1 MTTAPERRRAI
12 IYLLS
17 AALLFSTGGLL
28 IKLIQLPALAVAG
41 GRSAIAAIV
50 ILLFIRRPKF
60 TWSATQIGCAIAYCG
75 TVMFFVLANKNTT
88 AANAIL
94 LQYTAPVYIA
104 LMSYWILKER
114 TTWLD
119 WLTIALVLGGMLLF
133 LLDGLSA
140 GNWIGNIY
148 ALISAV
154 AYALLAMLLRKQ
166 RDESPFESVLLG
178 NILTAM
184 IGLPAFIGQVPNANS
199 VIGLL
204 LLGIFQLGLAYVLFT
219 KGTKYVSALEVSL
232 ITVLE
237 PILNPLWVVLTI
249 GERPSILALIGGV
262 IVIGAVIGRG
272 ILSSRFQNTKALA
285 YTE

>member
-12 IYLLS
+12 IYLII

-104 LMSYWILKER
+104 LLSYWILKER
-114 TTWLD
+114 TTLLD
-119 WLTIALVLGGMLLF
+119 WLTIVLVLGGMLLF

-166 RDESPFESVLLG
+166 KDESPFESVLLG

-184 IGLPAFIGQVPNANS
+184 IGLPAFFGEVPNARS

-219 KGTKYVSALEVSL
+219 KATKFVSALEVSL
-232 ITVLE
+232 ITVIE

-249 GERPSILALIGGV
+249 GEKPSILALLGGI
-262 IVIGAVIGRG
+262 IVVGAVIGRG
-272 ILSSRFQNTKALA
+272 VLSSRFQPART
-285 YTE
+285 

>member
-12 IYLLS
+12 IYLII

-28 IKLIQLPALAVAG
+28 IKLIQLPGLAVAG

-104 LMSYWILKER
+104 LLSYWILKER

-119 WLTIALVLGGMLLF
+119 WMTIALVLSGMLLF

-140 GNWIGNIY
+140 GNWLGNIY

-184 IGLPAFIGQVPNANS
+184 IGLPAFFGQVPNANS

-262 IVIGAVIGRG
+262 IVIGAVIWRG
-272 ILSSRFQNTKALA
+272 ILSSRFQAA
-285 YTE
+285 EYS

>member
-12 IYLLS
+12 IYLII

-28 IKLIQLPALAVAG
+28 IKLIQLPGLAVAG

-104 LMSYWILKER
+104 LLSYWILKER

-119 WLTIALVLGGMLLF
+119 WMTIALVLSGMLLF

-140 GNWIGNIY
+140 GNWLGNIY

-184 IGLPAFIGQVPNANS
+184 IGLPAFFGQVPNANS

-272 ILSSRFQNTKALA
+272 ILSSSFQAA
-285 YTE
+285 EYS

>member
-12 IYLLS
+12 IYLII

-104 LMSYWILKER
+104 LLSYWILKER

-119 WLTIALVLGGMLLF
+119 WMTIALVLSGMLLF

-140 GNWIGNIY
+140 GNWLGNIY

-184 IGLPAFIGQVPNANS
+184 IGLPAFFGQVPNANS

-272 ILSSRFQNTKALA
+272 ILSSRFQAA
-285 YTE
+285 EYS

>member
-12 IYLLS
+12 IYLII

-104 LMSYWILKER
+104 LLSYWILKER

-119 WLTIALVLGGMLLF
+119 WMTIALVLSGMLLF

-140 GNWIGNIY
+140 GNWLGNIY

-184 IGLPAFIGQVPNANS
+184 IGLPAFFGQVPNANS

-204 LLGIFQLGLAYVLFT
+204 LLGIDR
-219 KGTKYVSALEVSL
+219 KS
-232 ITVLE
+232 
-237 PILNPLWVVLTI
+237 VV
-249 GERPSILALIGGV
+249 
-262 IVIGAVIGRG
+262 
-272 ILSSRFQNTKALA
+272 
-285 YTE
+285 

>member
-12 IYLLS
+12 IFLVI

-28 IKLIQLPALAVAG
+28 IKLIQLPGLAVAG

-104 LMSYWILKER
+104 LLSYWILKER

-119 WLTIALVLGGMLLF
+119 WMTIALVLSGMLLF

-140 GNWIGNIY
+140 GNWLGNIY

-184 IGLPAFIGQVPNANS
+184 IGLPAFFGQVPNANS

-272 ILSSRFQNTKALA
+272 ILSSRFQAA
-285 YTE
+285 EYS

>member
-12 IYLLS
+12 IYLII

-28 IKLIQLPALAVAG
+28 IKLIQLPGLAVAG

-104 LMSYWILKER
+104 LLSYWILKER

-119 WLTIALVLGGMLLF
+119 WMTIALVLSGMLLF

-140 GNWIGNIY
+140 GNWLGNIY

-184 IGLPAFIGQVPNANS
+184 IGLPAFFGQVPNANS

-272 ILSSRFQNTKALA
+272 ILSSRFQAA
-285 YTE
+285 EYS

>member
-12 IYLLS
+12 IYLII

-104 LMSYWILKER
+104 LLSYWILKER

-119 WLTIALVLGGMLLF
+119 WMTIALVLSGMLLF

-140 GNWIGNIY
+140 GNWLGNIY

-184 IGLPAFIGQVPNANS
+184 IGLPAFFGQVPNANS

-272 ILSSRFQNTKALA
+272 ILSSSFQAA
-285 YTE
+285 EYS

>member
-12 IYLLS
+12 IYLII

-75 TVMFFVLANKNTT
+75 TVIFFVLANKNTT

-104 LMSYWILKER
+104 LLSYWILKER
-114 TTWLD
+114 TTLLD
-119 WLTIALVLGGMLLF
+119 WLTIVLVLGGMLLF

-154 AYALLAMLLRKQ
+154 AYALLALLLRKQ
-166 RDESPFESVLLG
+166 KDESPFESVLLG
-178 NILTAM
+178 NILTAV
-184 IGLPAFIGQVPNANS
+184 IGLPAFFGQVPNANS

-219 KGTKYVSALEVSL
+219 KATKFVSALEVSL
-232 ITVLE
+232 ITVIE

-249 GERPSILALIGGV
+249 GEKPSVLALLGGV
-262 IVIGAVIGRG
+262 IVVGAVVGRG
-272 ILSSRFQNTKALA
+272 VLSNRFQPAT
-285 YTE
+285 T

>member
-12 IYLLS
+12 IYLII

-104 LMSYWILKER
+104 LLSYWILKER
-114 TTWLD
+114 TTLLD
-119 WLTIALVLGGMLLF
+119 WLTIVLVLGGMLLF

-140 GNWIGNIY
+140 GNWIGNMY

-166 RDESPFESVLLG
+166 KDESPFESVLLG
-178 NILTAM
+178 NILTAV
-184 IGLPAFIGQVPNANS
+184 IGLPAFFGEVPNANS

-219 KGTKYVSALEVSL
+219 KATKFVSALEVSL
-232 ITVLE
+232 ITVIE

-249 GERPSILALIGGV
+249 GEKPSILALLGGV
-262 IVIGAVIGRG
+262 IVVGAVVGRG
-272 ILSSRFQNTKALA
+272 VLSNRFQPAT
-285 YTE
+285 T